1 MRWLIE
7 DDVLQPF
14 LRPISELEETSVAL
28 VVVRNYFDQ
37 LLGSEKTR
45 ACKMSPKRSQEF
57 SSGRYAVHLAHK
69 AIGLT
74 PTEILSE
81 GRVPIWPGGQVGAIT
96 HVSKYAGAI
105 VSSELKGVGLDFERV
120 GRIRPKL
127 HKKLFTDFEE
137 NWLSQQTRQEASTI
151 MFSAKESVYKSIYPI
166 LNRYVGFQEVE
177 INLDWAS
184 STFAVRYRTDDMSE
198 ISKSE
203 TRGFWSISEDYVLTI
218 VEVR

>member
-7 DDVLQPF
+7 DDDLQPF
-14 LRPISELEETSVAL
+14 LRPISELEETSISL
-28 VVVRNYFDQ
+28 VVVRDYVDQ

-45 ACKMSPKRSQEF
+45 VCKMSPKRSQEF
-57 SSGRYAVHLAHK
+57 SSGRYAAHVAQK
-69 AIGLT
+69 AIGFK
-74 PTEILSE
+74 PMEILCE
-81 GRVPIWPGGQVGAIT
+81 GRMPIWPRGQVGAIT
-96 HVSKYAGAI
+96 HGAKYAGAI
-105 VSSELKGVGLDFERV
+105 VSSELKGVGLDFERI
-120 GRIRPKL
+120 GRIQSKL
-127 HKKLFTDFEE
+127 YEKLFTGFEK
-137 NWLSQQTRQEASTI
+137 NWLSQQTREEASTI

-184 STFAVRYRTDDMSE
+184 STFAVRYRADDMSE

-203 TRGFWSISEDYVLTI
+203 TRGLWSISEDYVLTI